1 MDGHAQ
7 AAGKSRPGW
16 LAFLRACAL
25 LGLTGFGGGLAI
37 LAQAGDLF
45 ERKRWLTE
53 REWVHTATVAQLLPG
68 GAATN
73 ALAYAGLRFFGPLG
87 AAAAVLVYVTPAAT
101 MMIAFGLGYSHVHEV
116 PHLDVLLAGFNAA
129 VVGLVIAVT
138 WRLGQG
144 GLRRGW
150 QAVLAGLALALER
163 LGHATVLEVI
173 VFGILA
179 GLAFDSVQKGF
190 RLRARRRLH
199 SRANGAPA
207 PQLPE
212 EEVAAPG
219 ADPTDA
225 PAPPLIDK
233 REQGAPRPD
242 GPAPR
247 AGSGGIEPG
256 IAPDDSEPTD
266 DQDDSGGT
274 PLGALLLLLPRG
286 PAAFQRRL
294 DSAKAWLG
302 LSGLAVPVG
311 IALLFTFARV
321 GAVAYGGGYTIV
333 PLLER
338 EAVEQH
344 AWITHQEFAD
354 AIALGQ
360 VTPGPVIIAA
370 TFIGTRAGGI
380 LGGILATLGVF
391 GVPALMVIGAGA
403 WLDRWRRARAV
414 KAALRGLVPAV
425 VGMMAAAAFGLASA
439 GIHDETG
446 VVLAAIAFV
455 GVAQFKLNPAVVV
468 LLSGVVRV
476 GLSVFA
482 NV

>member
-1 MDGHAQ
+1 MDGHAGST
-7 AAGKSRPGW
+7 GKARPGW

-73 ALAYAGLRFFGPLG
+73 ALAFAGLRFFGPLG
-87 AAAAVLVYVTPAAT
+87 ALAAVFVYVTPAAA
-101 MMIAFGLGYSHVHEV
+101 MMIAFGVGYAHVHEV
-116 PHLDVLLAGFNAA
+116 PHLDLLLSGFNAA

-138 WRLGQG
+138 WRLGQA

-150 QAVLAGLALALER
+150 QAVLAALALSLER

-179 GLAFDSVQKGF
+179 GLAADSVQKGL
-190 RLRARRRLH
+190 RLRARRR
-199 SRANGAPA
+199 SRARST
-207 PQLPE
+207 QSREDEHLP
-212 EEVAAPG
+212 APG
-219 ADPTDA
+219 ADPVEPPDA
-225 PAPPLIDK
+225 PAPKSP
-233 REQGAPRPD
+233 
-242 GPAPR
+242 
-247 AGSGGIEPG
+247 PG
-256 IAPDDSEPTD
+256 VPPG
-266 DQDDSGGT
+266 DSG
-274 PLGALLLLLPRG
+274 LNALLLFLPRQPG
-286 PAAFQRRL
+286 YLKGRFQAL
-294 DSAKAWLG
+294 LVFLG
-302 LSGLAVPVG
+302 LSGLAAPLVFT
-311 IALLFTFARV
+311 LFFTFARV
-321 GAVAYGGGYTIV
+321 GAVAYGGGFTIV

-380 LGGILATLGVF
+380 LGGIFATLGVF
-391 GVPALMVIGAGA
+391 GVPALMVIGGGA

-439 GIHDETG
+439 GIRDEAG
-446 VVLAAIAFV
+446 VVLAAVAFAS
-455 GVAQFKLNPAVVV
+455 VAQFKLNPAVVV
-468 LLSGVVRV
+468 LLSGVLRV
-476 GLSVFA
+476 TFSLAA